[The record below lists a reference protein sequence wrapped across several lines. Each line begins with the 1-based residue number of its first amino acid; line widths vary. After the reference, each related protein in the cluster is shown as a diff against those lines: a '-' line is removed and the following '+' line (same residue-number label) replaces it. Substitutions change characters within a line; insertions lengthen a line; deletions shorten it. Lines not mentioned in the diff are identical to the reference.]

1 VSGGLEAVPG
11 TFNANKNGQSHIQKN
26 SHNLL
31 ASPNNMSH
39 GWLFG
44 GIFQRVARAKTLSRR
59 NVFFWL
65 WLIEFFRN
73 KRREYNNFGVQLGQ
87 KFLILAEKKNIE
99 VLLVVH

>member
-1 VSGGLEAVPG
+1 
-11 TFNANKNGQSHIQKN
+11 
-26 SHNLL
+26 
-31 ASPNNMSH
+31 
-39 GWLFG
+39 
-44 GIFQRVARAKTLSRR
+44 VARAKTLSRR